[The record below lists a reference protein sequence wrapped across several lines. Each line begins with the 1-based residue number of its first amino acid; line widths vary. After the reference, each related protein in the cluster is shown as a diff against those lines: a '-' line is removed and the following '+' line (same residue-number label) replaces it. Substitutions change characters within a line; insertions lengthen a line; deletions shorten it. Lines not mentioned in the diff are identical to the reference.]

1 MKLSPRFVRRAPLA
15 LCAAIALFAFA
26 GCGGG
31 AKTANQA
38 GAPQPVAATGAQEV
52 HLTVT
57 DAGFEPAEVTI
68 AKDRPIILT
77 VTRKTDQTCAREIVF
92 KDLDLKRDLPLNQE
106 VRIELPA
113 RPAGTLNYACGM
125 DMIKG
130 SLVVQ

>member
-1 MKLSPRFVRRAPLA
+1 MNRTAASLVLFTLLA
-15 LCAAIALFAFA
+15 VA
-26 GCGGG
+26 GCGGS
-31 AKTANQA
+31 KTASRQE
-38 GAPQPVAATGAQEV
+38 APAPVAAGGAQEV

-57 DAGFEPAEVTI
+57 DAGFEPAQITI
-68 AKDRPIILT
+68 AKDRPIVLT
-77 VTRKTDQTCAREIVF
+77 VVRKTDQTCAREIVF
-92 KDLDLKRDLPLNQE
+92 KEIDRKADLPLNQE

>member
-1 MKLSPRFVRRAPLA
+1 MKLSPRIVRGATF
-15 LCAAIALFAFA
+15 AAVLALFALA
-26 GCGGG
+26 GCGGS
-31 AKTANQA
+31 KTAQKSETPP
-38 GAPQPVAATGAQEV
+38 APIAATGAQEV

-57 DAGFEPAEVTI
+57 DAGFEPAQVTI

-92 KDLDLKRDLPLNQE
+92 KDLDLTRDLPLNQE

>member
-1 MKLSPRFVRRAPLA
+1 MRLTPRSQGLA
-15 LCAAIALFAFA
+15 ALAVVAAFAFSLA

-31 AKTANQA
+31 AKTAQRTE
-38 GAPQPVAATGAQEV
+38 APPPVAAAGAQQV

-57 DAGFEPAEVTI
+57 DAGFEPAQVTI
-68 AKDRPIILT
+68 AKDRPIVLT
-77 VTRKTDQTCAREIVF
+77 VTRKTEQTCAREIVF

-106 VRIELPA
+106 VRIDLPA

>member
-1 MKLSPRFVRRAPLA
+1 MKLSPRISLVAATAVFALA
-15 LCAAIALFAFA
+15 LV

-31 AKTANQA
+31 SKTAQKS
-38 GAPQPVAATGAQEV
+38 GAPPAPVAATGAQEV

-68 AKDRPIILT
+68 AKDRPIVLT